1 MWNIFKVNNKD
12 TRRILTCEDV
22 ILVSGGGGFVNF
34 EPFPSAAA
42 GKCLPGSFEIKGNTF
57 VKRVKACFNLNLL
70 GLVPKFWLL
79 VQKISEHSKQNLRQN
94 PNLVK
99 RRLHWRIHLL
109 ELSEQLLCRRPLSSE
124 RSIDKAI
131 FMRLM
136 IFTWSYEKTKDIK
149 IIGDPS
155 QIQFGTK
162 ISSVQSIFL
171 HYMKVANTS
180 IVYTIYSWTHI
191 IRILKEIQNLF

>member
-109 ELSEQLLCRRPLSSE
+109 ELSEQLLCRRPLNSE

-131 FMRLM
+131 FMRL
-136 IFTWSYEKTKDIK
+136 IK
-149 IIGDPS
+149 
-155 QIQFGTK
+155 QFLCDWW
-162 ISSVQSIFL
+162 FL
-171 HYMKVANTS
+171 HGRMRKQRTLKSLAIQVKFS
-180 IVYTIYSWTHI
+180 LVQKSRVFRVYFYITWKLLIH
-191 IRILKEIQNLF
+191 L